1 MTFLEMGLEPNIL
14 RAIGEMGFVNPT
26 PVQAKTIPHLL
37 ESDQDIIA
45 LAQTGTGK
53 TAAFGLPIV
62 HLIHTEL
69 KAVQALVLCPTRELC
84 IQIASDLDNFSKYVP
99 GLNIISV
106 YGGAAIGPQIKAIKH
121 GAQIVVGTPGR
132 TLDLIN
138 RGVLKVDIIQWV
150 VFDEADEML
159 NMGFK
164 EDLDE
169 ILKTTPEEKQT
180 LLFSATMPAEI
191 SRIAKKYM
199 QDALEISVGAKNAGA
214 DNVSH
219 EYYMVQARDRY
230 SALKRIADMNPK
242 VYGIVFC
249 RTRQE
254 TKDVADKL
262 INDGYNADALHG
274 DLSQPQRDMVM
285 SKFRQGHLNLLVATD
300 VAARG
305 LDVNDLTH
313 VINFNLPDDP
323 EVYVHRT
330 GRTGRAGKNGKAV
343 SIIHTR
349 EKGKIKQIE
358 NLLKKEFE
366 HKMVPGGR
374 AICEK
379 QLFNLVDTVENIGV
393 DDKLIDKYLPE
404 VYKKLEW
411 LSREDLIKRFISVE
425 FNRFLE
431 YYKDAPDLNVGVKEE
446 RSTGRERGAR
456 TKQRG
461 GSPKRGGKGMSRLF
475 VNVGAIDK
483 VNPAKLIGMIND
495 FTQVRNIEI
504 GEIDV
509 KKKYTF
515 FEVDRSFEN
524 QVIKSFNRQTHNGRK
539 INVEPAEK
547 RRG

>member
-1 MTFLEMGLEPNIL
+1 MTFLESGLEPNVL
-14 RAIGEMGFVNPT
+14 RAIEELGFVTPT
-26 PVQAKTIPHLL
+26 PIQAKTIPHLL
-37 ESDQDIIA
+37 SSDQDIVA

-53 TAAFGLPIV
+53 TAAFGLPII
-62 HLIHTEL
+62 HLVHTEL
-69 KAVQALVLCPTRELC
+69 KTVQALILCPTRELC
-84 IQIASDLDNFSKYVP
+84 IQIASDMANFSKYVP
-99 GLNIISV
+99 GLDIVSV
-106 YGGAAIGPQIKAIKH
+106 YGGAPIGPQIKSIKS

-169 ILKTTPEEKQT
+169 ILKTTPPEKQT

-199 QDALEISVGAKNAGA
+199 TDALEFSVGKKNAGA
-214 DNVSH
+214 ENVIH
-219 EYYMVQARDRY
+219 EYYMVHARDRY

-242 VYGIVFC
+242 IYGIVFC

-254 TKDVADKL
+254 TKDVADHL

-274 DLSQPQRDMVM
+274 DLSQPQRDLVM
-285 SKFRQGHLNLLVATD
+285 NKFRQGHLHMLVATD

-313 VINFNLPDDP
+313 VINYNLPDDP
-323 EVYVHRT
+323 EVYVHRS
-330 GRTGRAGKNGKAV
+330 GRTGRAGKNGVSV

-358 NLLKKEFE
+358 RILNKQME

-379 QLFNLVDTVENIGV
+379 QLFNLVDTVENITV
-393 DDKLIDKYLPE
+393 DDQQIDKYLPV

-411 LSREDLIKRFISVE
+411 LSREDLIKRFLSVE

-431 YYKDAPDLNVGVKEE
+431 YYKNAPDLNAGVKEE
-446 RSTGRERGAR
+446 RSEGGKSERR
-456 TKQRG
+456 RG
-461 GSPKRGGKGMSRLF
+461 KSAKGGKRGNSNMSRLF
-475 VNVGAIDK
+475 LNVGSIDK
-483 VNPAKLIGMIND
+483 LNPAKLIGMIND

-504 GEIDV
+504 GEIDI
-509 KKKYTF
+509 KKKYAF
-515 FEVDRSFEN
+515 FEVDSSYESTI
-524 QVIKSFNRQTHNGRK
+524 IKSFGRHSLKGRK
-539 INVEPAEK
+539 LNVEVAQK
-547 RRG
+547 IR